1 MCTFKDIKLGMC
13 CFGGRFL
20 RVKISLY
27 LCFLIT
33 SMARDNDL
41 VGLWYINPLA
51 LGIVE
56 PVHRLQFKK
65 KIRKYRYILYL
76 V

>member
-1 MCTFKDIKLGMC
+1 MC

-20 RVKISLY
+20 QIKIRFYLY
-27 LCFLIT
+27 FQIALLT
-33 SMARDNDL
+33 RDIDL

-56 PVHRLQFKK
+56 PVHRLQLKTT
-65 KIRKYRYILYL
+65 IRKYRYCIWHSKILG
-76 V
+76 